1 MHRRTMTLYRTVTI
15 DKLTSI
21 TTRVNVLYLTDL
33 VLQELKFFKDSERP
47 LSLFVKYYL
56 SGIHKWL
63 KARRKNSLF
72 VPVMF

>member
-1 MHRRTMTLYRTVTI
+1 MTFYRTITI

-21 TTRVNVLYLTDL
+21 TARVNVLHLTGL
-33 VLQELKFFKDSERP
+33 VLQELKFKIQKRR

-56 SGIHKWL
+56 SEIHKWL
-63 KARRKNSLF
+63 KTRRKNSLF